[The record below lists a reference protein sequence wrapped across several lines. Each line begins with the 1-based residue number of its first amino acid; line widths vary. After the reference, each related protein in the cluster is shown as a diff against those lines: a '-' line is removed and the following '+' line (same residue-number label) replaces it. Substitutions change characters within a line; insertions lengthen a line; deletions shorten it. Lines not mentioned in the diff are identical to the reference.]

1 MRALVWFG
9 LVGSVLLGC
18 VVGWDGTLARTAS
31 RDSQVAGEKFSF
43 FLEKSFTFYF
53 EKSESFLTPL
63 LVPENQTSAS
73 CLLLGSQ
80 CSTLPQPTLTV
91 RTFISITIPYFCSSY
106 RLWISPSPRI
116 FSPASLQLPL
126 PSSTSHHTHQ
136 HSDMYRLF
144 STAGVIAMTSYIAT
158 AWTSTT
164 MPQRRATTLPS
175 TPDAS
180 NPCWQDNYDS
190 EDDCLS
196 TIYSA
201 SFVAEEWI
209 KSMPCGK
216 VCLQYYTAFLLVLIH
231 FCFIRTSHLSL
242 RNL

>member
-1 MRALVWFG
+1 MQHSATTDAHCQNFHINHNT
-9 LVGSVLLGC
+9 LL
-18 VVGWDGTLARTAS
+18 LL
-31 RDSQVAGEKFSF
+31 FISF
-43 FLEKSFTFYF
+43 VDIAIAKD
-53 EKSESFLTPL
+53 L
-63 LVPENQTSAS
+63 LSCLSSATSA
-73 CLLLGSQ
+73 
-80 CSTLPQPTLTV
+80 
-91 RTFISITIPYFCSSY
+91 
-106 RLWISPSPRI
+106 I
-116 FSPASLQLPL
+116 FHI
-126 PSSTSHHTHQ
+126 TSHHTHQ

-144 STAGVIAMTSYIAT
+144 STAGVIAMTSYTAT

-216 VCLQYYTAFLLVLIH
+216 VCLQYYTAFILVLIH